1 MAPMGL
7 IERLRYQAGD
17 VWHAMQDA
25 ALLWQ
30 VRRRGGS
37 YADFYAAKMD
47 RKARKIGVEV
57 NGRPEDKAFHLVFLR
72 QQGLQPSMDML
83 DYGCGAAAAGVSFI
97 GFLDRGRY
105 TGADVSQECLTLAA
119 ARLGSA
125 GLSDKRPA
133 FVHLPSGSL
142 TPLEGRQFDIIWA
155 QSVLTHMP
163 PDLIATLFSAASRM
177 LRPDGVFFATFA
189 YSAHPRGQSRVK
201 NFDYHTT
208 ELQTLAAQAGLAAT
222 VVETWVHPAGGND
235 KMLQLRLADS
245 AVARQDR

>member
-57 NGRPEDKAFHLVFLR
+57 NGRPEDKAFHLTYLR
-72 QQGLQPSMDML
+72 QLGLRPSMDLL
-83 DYGCGAAAAGVSFI
+83 DYGCGAAAPGVSFI
-97 GFLDRGRY
+97 GFLDQGRY
-105 TGADVSQECLTLAA
+105 TGVDVSSECLALAE
-119 ARLGSA
+119 ARVASV
-125 GLSDKRPA
+125 GLSGKRPV
-133 FVHLPSGSL
+133 FLHLPGGSL
-142 TPLEGRQFDIIWA
+142 APLDGRQFDVIWA

-163 PDLIATLFSAASRM
+163 PDLIATLFAAVRRM
-177 LRPDGVFFATFA
+177 LRPDADFFATFA
-189 YSAHPRGQSRVK
+189 YADKPRGQSRVK
-201 NFDYHTT
+201 NFEYHTRD
-208 ELQTLAAQAGLAAT
+208 LQALAFQAGLEAT
-222 VVETWVHPAGGND
+222 LVESWEHPASAND
-235 KMLQLRLADS
+235 RMLRIRHATGQTG
-245 AVARQDR
+245 Q